1 MVIVEPAQHFKEK
14 STKRKQPVIPH
25 QLCLNIPSCLD
36 VWVRQKTDYLTI
48 INKALE
54 SDETY
59 DLEII
64 ISAYSTKGDLE
75 FIIEKSEKLGLPRA
89 TIIRYLVNRYSGR
102 YIQNDITNHVIV
114 EKRYKQFTKLS
125 KKDYE
130 TIKKSGVDI
139 HQLLHFC
146 IRQYNERDEQEL
158 IRYHTRKEIRPTIK
172 PALYKKLRAKTN
184 NMNRLIIHTILNLR
198 REWEA

>member
-1 MVIVEPAQHFKEK
+1 MVIVEPTEHFKN
-14 STKRKQPVIPH
+14 TTTTRKTTREPH
-25 QLCLNIPSCLD
+25 QLIISIPTCLD
-36 VWVRQKTDYLTI
+36 AWVRQKTDYLTV

-64 ISAYSTKGDLE
+64 ISAYSTKGDME
-75 FIIEKSEKLGLPRA
+75 FIIDKSEKLGLPRA
-89 TIIRYLVNRYSGR
+89 TIVRYLVNRYSSR
-102 YIQNDITNHVIV
+102 YMKNDITNDVAV

-130 TIKKSGVDI
+130 KIKKSGVDI

-158 IRYHTRKEIRPTIK
+158 IRYHTRTAIRSTIK
-172 PALYKKLRAKTN
+172 PELYKKLRAKTN
-184 NMNRLIIHTILNLR
+184 NMNRLVIHTILDLR
-198 REWEA
+198 SEWEG